1 MLTQSSAATERLRR
15 SSGSQ
20 IAQQLQEFPEQQKNS
35 ISGTRRIQFI
45 GQQQESTC
53 LTSKARRSTKE
64 PSYRR
69 RAHPLGSG
77 IEYASEAPRG
87 DRLYIARGILKRT
100 RPRAVAEG
108 ALKISDQ
115 WARDAM
121 SLCGFRVRRATTD
134 RTVTCDEIRLKGV
147 PFFKELSQK
156 KVKCRSLVFN
166 LDEFFCNTST
176 SSLSLTRHWAGQQSR
191 GLMQ

>member
-1 MLTQSSAATERLRR
+1 MAHR
-15 SSGSQ
+15 SRSNCRS
-20 IAQQLQEFPEQQKNS
+20 FPSN
-35 ISGTRRIQFI
+35 RRIQSQAQ
-45 GQQQESTC
+45 GESSSSDNNRKVPVSLQKREGVRKNL
-53 LTSKARRSTKE
+53 LTAAEHTLWVQALNLLRKRHEAIDSTL
-64 PSYRR
+64 
-69 RAHPLGSG
+69 A
-77 IEYASEAPRG
+77 AC
-87 DRLYIARGILKRT
+87 IARGILKRT